1 MTLMALPGIPLVQPG
16 DDLPRLILESI
27 ERAGLVLQTGDAL
40 AVTSKI
46 ISKAERRFVRLS
58 DVTPGAKA
66 LQLAAETNKDPRIV
80 ELVLSE
86 SVAVVRQASNV
97 LIVRH
102 RLGFVSA
109 SAGIDQ
115 SNVEGGDDGVLLLPL
130 DPDASA
136 EAIRQRLREATG
148 AEVGIV
154 VSDSHGR
161 PFRIGNAAVAIG
173 VAGLPALVD
182 MRGQT
187 DLFGRVLKI
196 TVQAYA
202 DEIASAANLLSGEAD
217 EGRPVVLVR
226 GLRWPAVEG
235 HASDMIRPLETDL
248 FR

>member
-1 MTLMALPGIPLVQPG
+1 MTLTALPGIPLVQAG
-16 DDLPRLILESI
+16 DDLPRLILDAV
-27 ERAGLVLQTGDAL
+27 ERAGLQFQTGDAL

-46 ISKAERRFVRLS
+46 ISKAERRYVRLV
-58 DVTPGAKA
+58 DVVPGPRAR
-66 LQLAAETNKDPRIV
+66 QLAAETNKDPRIV
-80 ELVLSE
+80 ELVLGE
-86 SVAVVRQASNV
+86 SVAIVRQAPGV

-115 SNVEGGDDGVLLLPL
+115 SNVEGGNEGVLLLPL

-136 EAIRQRLREATG
+136 QAIRLRVYEATG
-148 AEVGIV
+148 AQVGIV

-161 PFRIGNAAVAIG
+161 PFRMGNAAVAIG

-226 GLRWPAVEG
+226 GLRWPPVEG

>member
-16 DDLPRLILESI
+16 DDLPRLILDSV

-58 DVTPGAKA
+58 DVTPGARA
-66 LQLAAETNKDPRIV
+66 VQLAAETNKDPRIV

-86 SVAVVRQASNV
+86 SVAVVRQAFGV

-115 SNVEGGDDGVLLLPL
+115 SNVEGGNDGVLLLPL

-161 PFRIGNAAVAIG
+161 PFRMGNAAVAIG

>member
-16 DDLPRLILESI
+16 DDLPRLILDAV
-27 ERAGLVLQTGDAL
+27 ERAGLTLQTGDAL

-46 ISKAERRFVRLS
+46 ISKSERRFVRLS
-58 DVTPGAKA
+58 DVTPGPKA
-66 LQLAAETNKDPRIV
+66 LQLAVETSKDPRIV
-80 ELVLSE
+80 ELVLGE
-86 SVAVVRQASNV
+86 SVAVVRQAPGV

-115 SNVEGGDDGVLLLPL
+115 SNVEGGDEGVLLLPL

-136 EAIRQRLREATG
+136 QAIRQRLRKATG
-148 AEVGIV
+148 VEVGIV

-161 PFRIGNAAVAIG
+161 PFRMGNAAVAIG

-187 DLFGRVLKI
+187 DLFNRVLKI

-202 DEIASAANLLSGEAD
+202 DEIASAANLLSGEAA
-217 EGRPVVLVR
+217 EGLPVVLVR
-226 GLRWPAVEG
+226 GLRWPEVEG
-235 HASDMIRPLETDL
+235 RASDMIRPLETDL